1 MADLAE
7 IMSQAAQEMTLSLA
21 KIRTAMSHNLS
32 KGEAAEET
40 VRRFFRRYLPHSLG
54 VTSGQVV
61 DSTGQRSRQLDV
73 IIYDLART
81 PILFT
86 SDEDGHQLVPVEGV
100 IAVVEVK
107 SQVQPSDM
115 ESVVTNMLSVKR
127 LSKSAYV
134 PQGMIQETMR
144 VHGREWD
151 YFPTLYFLFAYES
164 GDLVG
169 INRALAQQLTG
180 LPEHERVDMACLLS
194 KGVLINATTGGTF
207 DAVPSPGSRLSSYET
222 RNALLVFYLSIST
235 YLLQAKTRPIMVV
248 RYMPP
253 SLPL

>member
-1 MADLAE
+1 M
-7 IMSQAAQEMTLSLA
+7 
-21 KIRTAMSHNLS
+21 
-32 KGEAAEET
+32 
-40 VRRFFRRYLPHSLG
+40 RRFFKRYLPQSLG

-61 DSTGQRSRQLDV
+61 DSTGQLSRQLDV

-107 SQVQPSDM
+107 SHVNPSDM
-115 ESVVTNMLSVKR
+115 ESVVRNMLSVKR

-169 INRALAQQLTG
+169 VNRALEQQLASR
-180 LPEHERVDMACLLS
+180 PVHERVDMACLLS
-194 KGVLINATTGGTF
+194 KGVLINALPGGTF
-207 DAVPSPGSRLSSYET
+207 DAAPSPGSVLSSYET
-222 RNALLVFYLSIST
+222 RNALLIFYMSIST
-235 YLLQAKTRPIMVV
+235 YLLQAKTRPILVKS
-248 RYMPP
+248 YIPQN
-253 SLPL
+253 LPL